1 MNRRHSRIGVLAA
14 GAMGLATL
22 SMGAAAPAASAAEKP
37 DPGKTYIV
45 DCQGNLDY
53 KPKEIVFACGDGGV
67 YFGKIRWS
75 SWDMNGATGVGTLYY
90 NTCVPNCSAG
100 NVYTYPKTKITLGGS
115 ASGPGFGTFV
125 NTFSQ
130 VTGTFKNQ
138 GPAMAQTSSWT
149 IDNPIN
155 D

>member
-1 MNRRHSRIGVLAA
+1 MDRRIARVLGTLGATALAA
-14 GAMGLATL
+14 TVGAGV
-22 SMGAAAPAASAAEKP
+22 AAPTASAAEKP

-67 YFGKIRWS
+67 YFGKIRWTA
-75 SWDMNGATGVGTLYY
+75 WDMNGATGVGTLYY
-90 NTCVPNCSAG
+90 NTCVPNCGAG
-100 NVYTYPKTKITLGGS
+100 NVYKYPKTKLTLGGP

-130 VTGTFKNQ
+130 LTGTFAGQ
-138 GPAMAQTSSWT
+138 GPAMAQSSSWT
-149 IDNPIN
+149 LDNPIR

>member
-1 MNRRHSRIGVLAA
+1 MNHRHSRTGFVIASAVGLAA
-14 GAMGLATL
+14 LGMGMSA
-22 SMGAAAPAASAAEKP
+22 GAASAAEKP

-45 DCQGNLDY
+45 DCQGNLDF

>member
-1 MNRRHSRIGVLAA
+1 MNHRHSRTGFVIASAVGLAA
-14 GAMGLATL
+14 LGMGMSA
-22 SMGAAAPAASAAEKP
+22 GAASAAEKP

-45 DCQGNLDY
+45 DCQGNLDF

-149 IDNPIN
+149 IDNPIR

>member
-1 MNRRHSRIGVLAA
+1 MNRRHTRIGVLAA
-14 GAMGLATL
+14 SAMGLATL
-22 SMGAAAPAASAAEKP
+22 GMGAAAPAASAAEKP

-138 GPAMAQTSSWT
+138 GPAMAQSSSWKL
-149 IDNPIN
+149 DNPIR

>member
-1 MNRRHSRIGVLAA
+1 MNRRHSRTGLLIASVVGLAA
-14 GAMGLATL
+14 LGMGISA
-22 SMGAAAPAASAAEKP
+22 GAASAAEKP

-45 DCQGNLDY
+45 DCQGNLDF

>member
-1 MNRRHSRIGVLAA
+1 MNRRHSRTGFLIASAVGLAA
-14 GAMGLATL
+14 LGMGMSA
-22 SMGAAAPAASAAEKP
+22 GAASAAEKP

-45 DCQGNLDY
+45 DCQGNLDF

-149 IDNPIN
+149 IDNPIR

>member
-1 MNRRHSRIGVLAA
+1 
-14 GAMGLATL
+14 
-22 SMGAAAPAASAAEKP
+22 
-37 DPGKTYIV
+37 V

-53 KPKEIVFACGDGGV
+53 KPKDIVFACGDAGV

-75 SWDMNGATGVGTLYY
+75 KWDMNGATGVGTLYY

-100 NVYTYPKTKITLGGS
+100 NVYTYPKTKLTLDGE

-125 NTFSQ
+125 NVFTQ
-130 VTGTFKNQ
+130 VNATFKDQ

-149 IDNPIN
+149 IDNPIR

>member
-1 MNRRHSRIGVLAA
+1 MNRRFSCTGFLVSSAVGLAA
-14 GAMGLATL
+14 LGMGISA
-22 SMGAAAPAASAAEKP
+22 GAASAAEKP

-45 DCQGNLDY
+45 DCQGNLDF